1 LDSIS
6 TWKLT
11 HFDSLVDVDF
21 TYNSIVGTNEFQ
33 FTPITNYYTQ
43 DLMWYFGDDTF
54 SNELNPTHDYMFEG
68 SYVVELIGSSVCGS
82 DTSVQILTI
91 GTASINDSKT
101 EDFQVALLSSGSLEI
116 SSIPLNFDRESIQI
130 NTIDGKSIPFSV
142 HSVNTS
148 KVEIQFNYS
157 GLFFISFKNN
167 GKEVSSQLINKP
179 F

>member
-1 LDSIS
+1 
-6 TWKLT
+6 
-11 HFDSLVDVDF
+11 
-21 TYNSIVGTNEFQ
+21 
-33 FTPITNYYTQ
+33 
-43 DLMWYFGDDTF
+43 
-54 SNELNPTHDYMFEG
+54 MFEG